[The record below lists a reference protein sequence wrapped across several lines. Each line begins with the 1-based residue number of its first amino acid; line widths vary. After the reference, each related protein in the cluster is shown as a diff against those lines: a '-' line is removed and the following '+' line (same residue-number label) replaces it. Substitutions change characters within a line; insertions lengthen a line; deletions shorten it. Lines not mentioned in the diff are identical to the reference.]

1 MWDFLVSF
9 STWAEGN
16 SGQIQIVIAVV
27 ALFFAFQGYKRV
39 LEQIEISNDQT
50 KISLDN
56 QTLTNKQNQTDLRLH
71 IIGILLET
79 FDKLIALKNE
89 LSTII
94 SQQEAFV
101 LVANGRL
108 KQDDISN
115 INKFSTIYRNR
126 LNDFERYQQQLVEV
140 IDSVVKNEDMQV
152 KQLNELL
159 KRVYPLLIKIEN
171 EKAEQRTKVEKYNLL
186 MSKLDIN

>member
-1 MWDFLVSF
+1 MWDCLVKL

-16 SGQIQIVIAVV
+16 SGQIQIFIAFV
-27 ALFFAFQGYKRV
+27 ALFFAFLGYRKV
-39 LEQIEISNDQT
+39 IKQIEISNDQT

-56 QTLTNKQNQTDLRLH
+56 QALTNKQNQTDLRLH

-140 IDSVVKNEDMQV
+140 IESVVKNEDMQV

>member
-1 MWDFLVSF
+1 MWDCLVKF

-16 SGQIQIVIAVV
+16 SGQIQIVIAVI
-27 ALFFAFQGYKRV
+27 ALFFAFLGYRKV
-39 LEQIEISNDQT
+39 IKQIEISNDQT

-56 QTLTNKQNQTDLRLH
+56 QALTNKQNQTDLRLH

-140 IDSVVKNEDMQV
+140 IESVVKNEDMQV

>member
-1 MWDFLVSF
+1 MGCIGSA
-9 STWAEGN
+9 WAWLGSN
-16 SGQIQIVIAVV
+16 SGQIQIVIAVI
-27 ALFFAFQGYKRV
+27 ALFFAFLGYRKV
-39 LEQIEISNDQT
+39 IKQIEISNDQT

-56 QTLTNKQNQTDLRLH
+56 QALTNKQNQTDLRLH

-140 IDSVVKNEDMQV
+140 IESVVKNEDMQV

>member
-1 MWDFLVSF
+1 MGCLSSAW
-9 STWAEGN
+9 TWLGSN
-16 SGQIQIVIAVV
+16 SGQIQIVIAVI
-27 ALFFAFQGYKRV
+27 ALFFAFLGYRKV
-39 LEQIEISNDQT
+39 IKQIEISNDQT

-56 QTLTNKQNQTDLRLH
+56 QALTNKQNQTDLRLH

-89 LSTII
+89 LSAII

>member
-1 MWDFLVSF
+1 MGCLSSAW
-9 STWAEGN
+9 TWLGSN
-16 SGQIQIVIAVV
+16 SGQIQIVIAVI
-27 ALFFAFQGYKRV
+27 ALFFAFLGYRKV
-39 LEQIEISNDQT
+39 IKQIEISNDQT

-56 QTLTNKQNQTDLRLH
+56 QALTNKQNQTDLRLH

-89 LSTII
+89 LSAII

-171 EKAEQRTKVEKYNLL
+171 EKAEQRTKVEKYN
-186 MSKLDIN
+186 

>member
-1 MWDFLVSF
+1 M
-9 STWAEGN
+9 
-16 SGQIQIVIAVV
+16 
-27 ALFFAFQGYKRV
+27 
-39 LEQIEISNDQT
+39 
-50 KISLDN
+50 
-56 QTLTNKQNQTDLRLH
+56 
-71 IIGILLET
+71 LET

-140 IDSVVKNEDMQV
+140 IESVVKNEDMQV